1 MPTCT
6 VDISESSRQLLSDL
20 AAKTGQSTTQVLEK
34 ALAAYQKQVFFDK
47 LNAGY
52 AELRADSSQW
62 SEHEAERTQLDAA
75 NLDGLD
81 ADETWTDEGRASHG

>member
-1 MPTCT
+1 MSSCT
-6 VDISESSRQLLSDL
+6 VDISESSRQLLSEL
-20 AAKTGQSTTQVLEK
+20 AVKTGQTTTQVLDK

-52 AELRADSSQW
+52 AELRADPSQW
-62 SEHEAERTQLDAA
+62 EEHEAERAQLDAA

-81 ADETWTDEGRASHG
+81 ANDA

>member
-1 MPTCT
+1 MSSCT
-6 VDISESSRQLLSDL
+6 VDISESSRQLLSEL
-20 AAKTGQSTTQVLEK
+20 AVKTGQTTTQVLDK

-52 AELRADSSQW
+52 AELRADPFQW
-62 SEHEAERTQLDAA
+62 EEHEAERAQLDAA

-81 ADETWTDEGRASHG
+81 ANDA